1 MRILS
6 AAILTLSVA
15 QLLDLATF
23 NLMVQQVGPSA
34 EANPL
39 VAALYAAHGMPIVA
53 IAKVALVA
61 LVAAAAAV
69 LARAPASAHLARL
82 ALVGILVVG
91 IAAGI
96 VGGLTN
102 TAAIGLL

>member
-1 MRILS
+1 MLV
-6 AAILTLSVA
+6 AAVLTMTVA

-23 NLMVQQVGPSA
+23 GEMIRRVGTQA

-39 VAALYAAHGMPIVA
+39 VAAMFDMGGMPAVA
-53 IAKVALVA
+53 IAKVALTA
-61 LVAAAAAV
+61 IVAAVVAW
-69 LARAPASAHLARL
+69 LAQRPTSRLAT
-82 ALVGILVVG
+82 ALVGIVIAAG

-96 VGGLTN
+96 VGGATN